1 MRMLKFFHGVFLIFP
16 LISFF
21 SYGSITSKTAAYVC
35 HNCSN
40 ADFISLVKKE
50 ALSNNC
56 KFTTSKGETS
66 QDEKGCY
73 NQNEKM
79 IVVNPTSKI
88 ASKFIVQSTGKL
100 GGSEIKSLPLTQGE
114 KNDLDIFYQIDN
126 SFIQLS
132 SKSIVTY
139 AGEYDNSNLNK
150 KTPSAKFDQKFDYNK
165 NAQCSMSSFPTDFFT
180 SKDYKQRVLNE
191 LGALMK
197 ASLKDLTW
205 TQFVGDFKDKDLT
218 GLNLELTD
226 VDIIFNHSNARKI
239 FVHVIYD
246 KNDYRVAPD
255 NRLTFSVSYVGEY
268 YREGNK
274 NISFIFELE
283 PDLSYAGGVS
293 ISDLFTPS
301 GSDNSVRFYGDKVDP
316 CLVQFFELNK
326 TQATTQTP
334 LSNDE
339 IYGHWAGVLDE
350 GGGKICRLRTPIR
363 GYSGYGCFTDKN
375 EVQDLTYEYMG
386 LCN

>member
-1 MRMLKFFHGVFLIFP
+1 M
-16 LISFF
+16 
-21 SYGSITSKTAAYVC
+21 
-35 HNCSN
+35 
-40 ADFISLVKKE
+40 KKE
-50 ALSNNC
+50 ILSNNC
-56 KFTTSKGETS
+56 KFSTSKGKVSREDS
-66 QDEKGCY
+66 VCY
-73 NQNEKM
+73 KQNEKV
-79 IVVNPTSKI
+79 IVVNPTAKI
-88 ASKFIVQSTGKL
+88 ASKFIVQSAEKF
-100 GGSEIKSLPLTQGE
+100 GGSEIKSIPLTQSE
-114 KNDLDIFYQIDN
+114 KNDLDMFYQIDN
-126 SFIQLS
+126 SFRQLS
-132 SKSIVTY
+132 LKSIVAY
-139 AGEYDNSNLNK
+139 AGEYDNSYLNK
-150 KTPSAKFDQKFDYNK
+150 KTPSTKFVQGIDYNK

-197 ASLKDLTW
+197 ASLGGLTW
-205 TQFVGDFKDKDLT
+205 TQFVGGFKDTDLT
-218 GLNLELTD
+218 GLTLELTD
-226 VDIIFNHSNARKI
+226 VEIIFNHSNASKI

-274 NISFIFELE
+274 NISFNFELE
-283 PDLSYAGGVS
+283 SELSYAGGVS
-293 ISDLFTPS
+293 ISDLFMPS
-301 GSDNSVRFYGDKVDP
+301 GSDNSVRFNGDKVDP

-326 TQATTQTP
+326 TQATTRTP

-350 GGGKICRLRTPIR
+350 GGGQICRLRTPIR

-375 EVQDLTYEYMG
+375 EVQDLIYEYMG

>member
-1 MRMLKFFHGVFLIFP
+1 MRMLKFFHGVFFIFP

-126 SFIQLS
+126 SFSQLS
-132 SKSIVTY
+132 SKSIVAY

-150 KTPSAKFDQKFDYNK
+150 KVPSAKFDQKLDYNK
-165 NAQCSMSSFPTDFFT
+165 NAQCSMSSFPTDFFYI
-180 SKDYKQRVLNE
+180 K
-191 LGALMK
+191 
-197 ASLKDLTW
+197 
-205 TQFVGDFKDKDLT
+205 
-218 GLNLELTD
+218 
-226 VDIIFNHSNARKI
+226 
-239 FVHVIYD
+239 
-246 KNDYRVAPD
+246 
-255 NRLTFSVSYVGEY
+255 RL
-268 YREGNK
+268 
-274 NISFIFELE
+274 
-283 PDLSYAGGVS
+283 
-293 ISDLFTPS
+293 
-301 GSDNSVRFYGDKVDP
+301 
-316 CLVQFFELNK
+316 
-326 TQATTQTP
+326 
-334 LSNDE
+334 
-339 IYGHWAGVLDE
+339 
-350 GGGKICRLRTPIR
+350 
-363 GYSGYGCFTDKN
+363 
-375 EVQDLTYEYMG
+375 
-386 LCN
+386 